1 MEKIPSILIVDD
13 DPCMVRLLREIL
25 EEIEDKGVERVTAGN
40 GKDALGII
48 KTKIPELVI
57 LDNKMPVMNGLEA
70 CDIVKNILGFKNVY
84 TLILS
89 AKSQKLDIQNG
100 KEVGAVSYMTKPF
113 CACTLVKVVSKI
125 LGVAL

>member
-25 EEIEDKGVERVTAGN
+25 EEIEDKGVELVIAGN

-100 KEVGAVSYMTKPF
+100 KEAGADSLYNKAF
-113 CACTLVKVVSKI
+113 LSR
-125 LGVAL
+125 